1 MLCVAAHPD
10 DEVIGCGATLTRAVE
25 RGAQVRV
32 LLPLKRCDPRGI
44 AHWPQLLIQFRQAVE
59 CLGAK
64 AIVPDNAIA
73 EAQVEAQL
81 MVLHELID
89 PFVEW
94 CDLILTHWI
103 GDVHQSHHAIARA
116 VEIATRPFRRR
127 RGVLHFE
134 VPTSTDQAFRDTF
147 SPNFFVRV
155 DEIHVRRKTEA
166 LSFYT
171 TEAAPGRD
179 SEGMRRRLQVR
190 GAQIN
195 VAFAEAFV
203 LSRAY
208 A

>member
-10 DEVIGCGATLTRAVE
+10 DEVIGCGATLARAVE
-25 RGAQVRV
+25 RAAEARV
-32 LLPLKRCDPRGI
+32 LLPLKRSDPRGI
-44 AHWPQLLIQFRQAVE
+44 AHWPQLRTQFRQATE
-59 CLGAK
+59 HLGAE
-64 AIVPDNAIA
+64 AIIPENAIA
-73 EAQVEAQL
+73 EARVEAQL

-89 PFVEW
+89 PFVGW
-94 CDLILTHWI
+94 CDLVLTHWI
-103 GDVHQSHHAIARA
+103 GDVHQSHQAIARA

-127 RGVLHFE
+127 RAVLHFE

-155 DEIHVRRKTEA
+155 DESHARRKTEA
-166 LSFYT
+166 LAFYT
-171 TEAAPGRD
+171 TEVAAGRD
-179 SEGMRRRLQVR
+179 GEGLRRRLQVR